1 MDGEV
6 IKLYIYD
13 LGTSLQPELIRSV
26 YKNQEDFSKIEYNTP
41 TPEEIPQFTLP
52 VVFNLRS
59 SELQLGNTKIPVRVQ
74 VAIYE
79 LGTLSIRIR
88 FVLDHASE
96 ELLTMLAFGKDA
108 EIFSKQLAE
117 KTKTKA
123 ESEIS
128 KQVHIEENELMEMY
142 NFYFIN
148 DTKERTLKSK
158 NLIAGLLVNEP
169 EAGKMDED
177 YIKDIL
183 SRSISYYNDD
193 AFFVGWEGAVL
204 VDLLKSID
212 YEMLM
217 AEIANIQLLKLR
229 IYKQKTSSMLQA
241 TSKSVEELDKQGF
254 FERIISSK
262 AVSLNAKL
270 NLFSDNLN
278 EMLNKIDNTVFGLGE
293 WYLSRIYALFVSVFK
308 LDELRRSVEQDAS
321 KISARKSIIN
331 EKIVA
336 KRNDT
341 LELIV
346 ILLIVLEIVV
356 ETAYL
361 LK

>member
-59 SELQLGNTKIPVRVQ
+59 SELQLGNTKIPVRVH

-96 ELLTMLAFGKDA
+96 ELLTLLAFGKDA

-217 AEIANIQLLKLR
+217 AEIANIQL
-229 IYKQKTSSMLQA
+229 I
-241 TSKSVEELDKQGF
+241 KQGF